1 MENLLLYF
9 LVALLT
15 CFLGTIPFGPI
26 NLSVVKAT
34 VDHNKRCGTEVA
46 LAAALIEIGEAIV
59 AIFFGLLISSY
70 LESNL
75 VIRFTIATAFIAL
88 AVIVF
93 TRKSNPTLSAS
104 RVEQGSFFKK
114 GLLIAA
120 LNPQA
125 IPFWIFAL
133 AVISQYFNF
142 EYTGIYL
149 AAFLAG
155 VFLGKLLALYGFVV
169 ASGYLKTHLAESSQL
184 VNKVLAVVLLF
195 IGISQLWNAFTLL
208 ESRESVFMLSKRG
221 RRRLNTPPNL
231 WLLNRFRF

>member
-1 MENLLLYF
+1 VENLPLYF
-9 LVALLT
+9 LVALLA

-34 VDHNKRCGTEVA
+34 VDHDKRCGAEVA
-46 LAAALIEIGEAIV
+46 LAAALIEIGEALV
-59 AIFFGLLISSY
+59 AIFFGMLISSY
-70 LESNL
+70 LESSL
-75 VIRFTIATAFIAL
+75 VVRFTIATAFIAL

-93 TRKSNPTLSAS
+93 TRKSNPTLSES
-104 RVEQGSFFKK
+104 QVEQGSFFKK

-120 LNPQA
+120 LKPQA

-133 AVISQYFNF
+133 AAISQYFNF

-184 VNKVLAVVLLF
+184 VNKVLAAVLLF
-195 IGISQLWNAFTLL
+195 IGISQLWNAFTL
-208 ESRESVFMLSKRG
+208 
-221 RRRLNTPPNL
+221 
-231 WLLNRFRF
+231 

>member
-1 MENLLLYF
+1 MENLPLYF
-9 LVALLT
+9 LVALLA

-34 VDHNKRCGTEVA
+34 VDHDKRCGAEVA
-46 LAAALIEIGEAIV
+46 LAAALIEIGEALV
-59 AIFFGLLISSY
+59 AIFFGMLISSY
-70 LESNL
+70 LESSL
-75 VIRFTIATAFIAL
+75 VVRFTIATAFIAL

-93 TRKSNPTLSAS
+93 TRKSNPTLSES
-104 RVEQGSFFKK
+104 QVEQGSFFKK

-133 AVISQYFNF
+133 AAISQYFNF

-155 VFLGKLLALYGFVV
+155 GV
-169 ASGYLKTHLAESSQL
+169 
-184 VNKVLAVVLLF
+184 
-195 IGISQLWNAFTLL
+195 
-208 ESRESVFMLSKRG
+208 SR
-221 RRRLNTPPNL
+221 
-231 WLLNRFRF
+231 